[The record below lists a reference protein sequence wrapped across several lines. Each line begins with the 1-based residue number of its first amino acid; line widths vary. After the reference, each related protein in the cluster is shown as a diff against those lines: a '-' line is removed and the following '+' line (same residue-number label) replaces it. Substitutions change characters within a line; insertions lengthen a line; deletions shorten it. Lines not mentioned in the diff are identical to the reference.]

1 MMKMV
6 MMIDDYGCNGGAI
19 DDSDDSD
26 DDCTDSQ

>member
-19 DDSDDSD
+19 DDSDD
-26 DDCTDSQ
+26 DCTDSQ